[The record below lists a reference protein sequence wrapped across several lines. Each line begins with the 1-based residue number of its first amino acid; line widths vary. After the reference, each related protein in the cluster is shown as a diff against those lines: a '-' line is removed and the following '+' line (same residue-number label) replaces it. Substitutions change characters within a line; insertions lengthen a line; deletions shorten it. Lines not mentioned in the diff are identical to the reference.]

1 MSNEQSNL
9 NNASSSV
16 NNSLNYFSQIIKN
29 FGKINIIEIEPTT
42 KNINK
47 DIFEGDLSIVIDEL
61 VNLIFKKLNK
71 KLNEVKKIYEHLLN
85 NNSNSNSNYLLGYFN
100 YNGIEIDINK
110 QKAIELYQKAAGL
123 GNKVAQ
129 LNLAE
134 IYIDKND
141 NLAFV
146 LSKKLAEDEYA
157 CGIHNLGWC
166 YYEGIG
172 TDVNKQKAFELYHK
186 AADLGSLDEINNLGL
201 SNLGYE
207 YAQYNLAKMYEDGDW
222 VQKDIDQAIY
232 WYNKSAEQGH
242 QTAQDNLNELLKK

>member
-71 KLNEVKKIYEHLLN
+71 KLNEIILQEIYEHLLN

-172 TDVNKQKAFELYHK
+172 TDGCVYEKGFGTNIDKQKAFELYLM
-186 AADLGSLDEINNLGL
+186 AA
-201 SNLGYE
+201 NLGYE